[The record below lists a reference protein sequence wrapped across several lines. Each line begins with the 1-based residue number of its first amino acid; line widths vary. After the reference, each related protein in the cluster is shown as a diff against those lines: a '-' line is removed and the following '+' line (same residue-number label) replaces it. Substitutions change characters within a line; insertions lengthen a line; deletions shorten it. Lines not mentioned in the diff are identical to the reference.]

1 VKRDTTKSAS
11 ATLNPGEQINKA
23 INNDLHAAKAID
35 RQMGFAL
42 HLQVVFRGGEVLKT
56 CSNNLMFLEPSWR
69 NMSDKV
75 YPINVPL
82 LTLQLLK
89 RRARKR
95 DTYGSEY
102 SYSTHYERMPVTRTQ
117 SRKDGE
123 CK

>member
-1 VKRDTTKSAS
+1 
-11 ATLNPGEQINKA
+11 
-23 INNDLHAAKAID
+23 
-35 RQMGFAL
+35 MGFAL

-69 NMSDKV
+69 NMSNKV

-123 CK
+123 CKYNQSCVGCSYAGFRVQRERLFTNTFYGR